1 MGGTFHY
8 ANGAKYSGEWDKN
21 TKDGRATVLSGD
33 GICDTATFRAD
44 TPLGGRRKSLCLEP
58 LMNNERVT
66 PLNREAVSDYNSL
79 LVGWSEVQKQRVPD
93 FMLRRQEEIGCV
105 YQWYCA
111 QGAADENDACTLS
124 LAQFQLMMRDC
135 RVSCRQLPLRST
147 EKIFEES
154 TGREEFSEPLLLL
167 GHFRSALVRL
177 AMWEEC
183 GVACMALPKDDSPEG
198 RLDVLLDQFKMWSC
212 KVKPGSFRELLC
224 STCIQEV
231 FQENLQMLLM
241 MHKLCAAATP
251 EEAALKDIR
260 YEVFKEYPRHL
271 ELQVNDVLELL
282 QQAKL
287 VAFDSQDDELLSL
300 KNACILLT
308 APSIDYFDPTELPDF
323 GKPRPPEPIKIKSRR
338 PSMCTD
344 LSKPRS
350 RRSSVSRTPASAP
363 APAPA
368 ETRSPKGLSP
378 VVSPVSRTDSAMS
391 SIPPLP
397 EPAAAENAEPTPP
410 EKPEPVSVPAPVP
423 LNSGIEAAVV
433 NNTSMPAGG
442 QYNRNTLF
450 TTVEMFEGFARVAYV
465 KASEGFILADADDD
479 GVLSRDECENMMKG
493 PKTDVSTNKLRLQLG
508 KVLKNV
514 KAAIQ
519 PKFDAYEAAVVSQ
532 RKLCIREKEELLEV
546 CDDKNGKL
554 FDKLDVD
561 GDHHIDC
568 EEFIKYI
575 NVMAMTRGQKAAKAL
590 IKHLLKCIDKRN
602 ARVAEAAAA
611 AEETEALSRV
621 PSTI

>member
-1 MGGTFHY
+1 
-8 ANGAKYSGEWDKN
+8 
-21 TKDGRATVLSGD
+21 
-33 GICDTATFRAD
+33 
-44 TPLGGRRKSLCLEP
+44 
-58 LMNNERVT
+58 
-66 PLNREAVSDYNSL
+66 
-79 LVGWSEVQKQRVPD
+79 
-93 FMLRRQEEIGCV
+93 
-105 YQWYCA
+105 
-111 QGAADENDACTLS
+111 
-124 LAQFQLMMRDC
+124 
-135 RVSCRQLPLRST
+135 
-147 EKIFEES
+147 
-154 TGREEFSEPLLLL
+154 
-167 GHFRSALVRL
+167 
-177 AMWEEC
+177 
-183 GVACMALPKDDSPEG
+183 
-198 RLDVLLDQFKMWSC
+198 
-212 KVKPGSFRELLC
+212 
-224 STCIQEV
+224 
-231 FQENLQMLLM
+231 MLLM
-241 MHKLCAAATP
+241 MHKLCAAASP

-323 GKPRPPEPIKIKSRR
+323 GKPRPPPEPIKIKSRR

-350 RRSSVSRTPASAP
+350 RRPSVSRTATPASAP
-363 APAPA
+363 VPAPA
-368 ETRSPKGLSP
+368 ETRSPKTTSLSP
-378 VVSPVSRTDSAMS
+378 VVSPISRTASAMS

-410 EKPEPVSVPAPVP
+410 EEPVPVP
-423 LNSGIEAAVV
+423 VTVPLKSGIEAAVK

-465 KASEGFILADADDD
+465 KACEGFILADADDD
-479 GVLSRDECENMMKG
+479 GVLSRDEFEDMMTG
-493 PKTDVSTNKLRLQLG
+493 HEADVSTNKLRLQLG
-508 KVLKNV
+508 KVLRNI

-519 PKFDAYEAAVVSQ
+519 PKFDAYEVAVVSQ
-532 RKLCIREKEELLEV
+532 RKLCIREKELSEGALTDKQMDQVTRIFHEVDEDDSGTIEKEELLEV

-575 NVMAMTRGQKAAKAL
+575 NVMAMSRGQKAAKAL
-590 IKHLLKCIDKRN
+590 IKHLLKCLDKRA
-602 ARVAEAAAA
+602 ARIAAAAAA